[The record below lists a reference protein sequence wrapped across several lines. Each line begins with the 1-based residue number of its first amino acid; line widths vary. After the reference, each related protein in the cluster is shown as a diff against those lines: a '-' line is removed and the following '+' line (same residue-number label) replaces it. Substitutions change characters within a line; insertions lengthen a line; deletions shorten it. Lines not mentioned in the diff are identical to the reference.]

1 MMMRRLPDIAIR
13 ECFGELRAACRLP
26 IDQQALDVLMERVRP
41 NFERILGHP
50 DGPRRWA
57 DHGQRMR
64 DNGRHVGALADFYGN
79 RDRIVGAEAL
89 NRAFHPGRR
98 GAHGRRAGG
107 TRPDTRTDLSA
118 AIDPTWLSRATSAFL
133 SRVLQPQSCRLAR
146 SACRCAEP

>member
-1 MMMRRLPDIAIR
+1 MTMRRLPDTALR

-26 IDQQALDVLMERVRP
+26 IDETALDALKERVRP

-79 RDRIVGAEAL
+79 RDRLVGIDAL
-89 NRAFHPGRR
+89 NRAFQAVREDCTV
-98 GAHGRRAGG
+98 RAES
-107 TRPDTRTDLSA
+107 TPLAYEYCRPADPAPESA
-118 AIDPTWLSRATSAFL
+118 VQSEDSLQARVRA
-133 SRVLQPQSCRLAR
+133 P
-146 SACRCAEP
+146 EPI